1 MPTKRDFSLSMALVI
16 DDTLIS
22 NVADNLQAAM
32 TTDPKMRKAV
42 QQHIREAIWEAR
54 KEMISSVSFANG
66 DPRQSLRAIRNSV
79 YDKIL
84 GGQINIR
91 RAKSEHGGGIG
102 YTPPRKLTPGQR
114 GGNRRPRSERTEQI
128 NRGSPLDRGWILNIL
143 NKGTKT
149 RVIGFRNTVKANRTR
164 YNNLVYRIGRGDTSR
179 TGNRGSIA
187 ARNWFMPAA
196 ESALSQAMQRISEM
210 VSIEAA
216 AIARG
221 ES

>member
-1 MPTKRDFSLSMALVI
+1 MALVI

-32 TTDPKMRKAV
+32 TTDPKMRKAI

-54 KEMISSVSFANG
+54 KEMINSVSFANG

-79 YDKIL
+79 YEKIL

-91 RAKSEHGGGIG
+91 RAKSDHGGGNG
-102 YTPPRKLTPGQR
+102 YTPPRKLAPGQR

-128 NRGSPLDRGWILNIL
+128 NRGSPLDRQWILNIL

-149 RVIGFRNTVKANRTR
+149 RVIGFRNTVKGNRDR
-164 YNNLVYRIGRGDTSR
+164 YNASVTRISRGYTAR

-216 AIARG
+216 AVARG

>member
-1 MPTKRDFSLSMALVI
+1 MALVI

-32 TTDPKMRKAV
+32 TTDPNMRKAI
-42 QQHIREAIWEAR
+42 QQHIREALFEAR
-54 KEMISSVSFANG
+54 REMMNSANFANG
-66 DPRQSLRAIRNSV
+66 DPRQSLRAIRTSV
-79 YDKIL
+79 YEKVL
-84 GGQINIR
+84 GGQINIKK
-91 RAKSEHGGGIG
+91 AKSEHGGGNS
-102 YTPPRKLTPGQR
+102 YTPPRKLVPGQR

-128 NRGSPLDRGWILNIL
+128 NRGSPLDRQWILNIL

-149 RVIGFRNTVKANRTR
+149 RVIGFRNTVKGNRTR
-164 YNNLVYRIGRGDTSR
+164 YENLVYRIHRGDKAR

-187 ARNWFMPAA
+187 PRNWFMPAA
-196 ESALSQAMQRISEM
+196 ERALQMAMQRISEM
-210 VSIEAA
+210 IEIEAA

>member
-1 MPTKRDFSLSMALVI
+1 MALVV

-42 QQHIREAIWEAR
+42 QLHIREALWEAR
-54 KEMISSVSFANG
+54 KEMINSINFANG

-79 YDKIL
+79 YDKVL
-84 GGQINIR
+84 GGQINIKK
-91 RAKSEHGGGIG
+91 AKSEHGVGNG

-114 GGNRRPRSERTEQI
+114 GGNRRLRSERTEQI

-149 RVIGFRNTVKANRTR
+149 RVIGFRNTVKGNRDR
-164 YNNLVYRIGRGDTSR
+164 YNSRVIRIHRGEKAR
-179 TGNRGSIA
+179 TGNRGSISP
-187 ARNWFMPAA
+187 RNWFMPAA
-196 ESALSQAMQRISEM
+196 ERVLSKAMQRISEM
-210 VSIEAA
+210 IEIEAA

>member
-1 MPTKRDFSLSMALVI
+1 MALVI
-16 DDTLIS
+16 DDTIIS

-32 TTDPKMRKAV
+32 TTDPKMRKAI

-54 KEMISSVSFANG
+54 KEMINSVSFTNG

-79 YDKIL
+79 YEKIL

-91 RAKSEHGGGIG
+91 RAKSDHGGGNG

-128 NRGSPLDRGWILNIL
+128 NRGSPLDRQWILNIL

-149 RVIGFRNTVKANRTR
+149 RVIGFRNTVKGNRDR
-164 YNNLVYRIGRGDTSR
+164 YNASVTRISRGYTAR

-210 VSIEAA
+210 VAIEAA

>member
-1 MPTKRDFSLSMALVI
+1 MALVI

-42 QQHIREAIWEAR
+42 QQHIREALWEAR
-54 KEMISSVSFANG
+54 KEMINSINFANG

-79 YDKIL
+79 YEKVL
-84 GGQINIR
+84 GGQINIKK
-91 RAKSEHGGGIG
+91 AKSEHGGGNS
-102 YTPPRKLTPGQR
+102 YTPPRKLVPGQR

-128 NRGSPLDRGWILNIL
+128 NRGSPLDRQWILNIL

-149 RVIGFRNTVKANRTR
+149 RVIGFRNTVKGNRTR
-164 YNNLVYRIGRGDTSR
+164 YENRVYRINRGDKAH
-179 TGNRGSIA
+179 TGNRGAIA
-187 ARNWFMPAA
+187 PRNWFMQSA
-196 ESALSQAMQRISEM
+196 ESALGNAAANIAEIIE
-210 VSIEAA
+210 IEAA

-221 ES
+221 EK

>member
-1 MPTKRDFSLSMALVI
+1 MALVI
-16 DDTLIS
+16 DDTIIS

-32 TTDPKMRKAV
+32 TTDPKMRKAI

-54 KEMISSVSFANG
+54 KEMINSVSFANG

-79 YDKIL
+79 YEKIM
-84 GGQINIR
+84 GGQINIKKAR
-91 RAKSEHGGGIG
+91 SDHGGGNS
-102 YTPPRKLTPGQR
+102 YTPPRKLVPGQR

-149 RVIGFRNTVKANRTR
+149 RFIGFRNTGKGNRDR
-164 YNNLVYRIGRGDTSR
+164 YNARVTRISRGYTAR

-187 ARNWFMPAA
+187 PRNWFMPAA
-196 ESALSQAMQRISEM
+196 ESALSKAMERISEM
-210 VSIEAA
+210 VTIEAA
-216 AIARG
+216 AVARG

>member
-1 MPTKRDFSLSMALVI
+1 MALVI
-16 DDTLIS
+16 DDTIIS
-22 NVADNLQAAM
+22 NVADNIQAAM
-32 TTDPKMRKAV
+32 TTDPKMRKAI

-54 KEMISSVSFANG
+54 KEMINSVSFANG

-91 RAKSEHGGGIG
+91 KSRSDHGGGNS
-102 YTPPRKLTPGQR
+102 YTPPRKLVPGQR

-149 RVIGFRNTVKANRTR
+149 RVIGFRNTGKGNRDR
-164 YNNLVYRIGRGDTSR
+164 YNARVTRISRGYTAR

-187 ARNWFMPAA
+187 PRNWFMPAA
-196 ESALSQAMQRISEM
+196 ESALSKAMERISEM
-210 VSIEAA
+210 VTIEAA
-216 AIARG
+216 AVARG

>member
-1 MPTKRDFSLSMALVI
+1 MALVI
-16 DDTLIS
+16 NDTLIS

-32 TTDPKMRKAV
+32 TTDPKMRKAI

-54 KEMISSVSFANG
+54 KEMINSATFANG

-91 RAKSEHGGGIG
+91 KSKSDHGGGSG
-102 YTPPRKLTPGQR
+102 YMPPRKLIPGQR

-128 NRGSPLDRGWILNIL
+128 NSGSPLDRGWILNIL

-149 RVIGFRNTVKANRTR
+149 RAIGFRNTVKANRTR
-164 YNNLVYRIGRGDTSR
+164 YENLVYRIHRGDTSR

-196 ESALSQAMQRISEM
+196 ERALSMAMQRISEM
-210 VSIEAA
+210 IEIEAA

-221 ES
+221 ET

>member
-1 MPTKRDFSLSMALVI
+1 MALVI

-32 TTDPKMRKAV
+32 TTDPKMRKAI

-54 KEMISSVSFANG
+54 KEMMNSANFANG

-84 GGQINIR
+84 GGQINIK
-91 RAKSEHGGGIG
+91 KSRSDHGGGSG
-102 YTPPRKLTPGQR
+102 YTPPRKLVPGQR

-164 YNNLVYRIGRGDTSR
+164 YDNRVYRIGRGDTSR

-210 VSIEAA
+210 VAIEAA
-216 AIARG
+216 AVARG
-221 ES
+221 ET